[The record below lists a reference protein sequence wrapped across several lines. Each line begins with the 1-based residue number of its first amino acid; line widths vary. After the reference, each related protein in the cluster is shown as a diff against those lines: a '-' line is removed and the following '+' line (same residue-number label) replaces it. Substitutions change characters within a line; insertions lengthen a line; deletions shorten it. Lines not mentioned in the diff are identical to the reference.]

1 MNPADDIHR
10 RTWDRIPWVVGGG
23 ADEAMRAEVEA
34 HVAECAACRD
44 EYAFQRSLRDAL
56 HLDDPPAAATEA
68 ALERFWQ
75 QVDSEAAPARAR
87 PVARE
92 DGANRPGAWTR
103 WLAAAVV
110 VQAVALVLL
119 IGERPAAPSIVT
131 LSSQTAP
138 AAAQLRLAPVPA
150 LTQAELQ
157 ALLIGER
164 LRVVEVSADAR
175 FYGVVAVPGTPAL
188 DPARLAQ
195 LRSRRELLLVEP
207 VPR

>member
-23 ADEAMRAEVEA
+23 ADEAVRAEVEA

-56 HLDDPPAAATEA
+56 QADDRPATATDA

-75 QVDSEAAPARAR
+75 QVDGEAASDGAR

-92 DGANRPGAWTR
+92 DGANRPGMWTR

-110 VQAVALVLL
+110 VQAVALALL
-119 IGERPAAPSIVT
+119 IGERPAAPPIMT
-131 LSSQTAP
+131 LSSQMAP
-138 AAAQLRLAPVPA
+138 VGAQARLAPVPA

-175 FYGVVAVPGTPAL
+175 VYGVVTEPGTPAL

-195 LRSRRELLLVEP
+195 LRLRKELLLVEP